1 MASTSTSLT
10 TLSLTPDPSF
20 NWFFLLEL
28 IVSCILVLFF
38 LLYFNRLFA
47 TLLSYAIRAYTWHYY
62 RAYVDIHA
70 LQISILGGRI
80 FWKGIRYH
88 GVNETIFVHG
98 GFITWHYWKRT
109 VRNTDLSLL
118 SSSNEK
124 TPAGSQR
131 LDSQSSDKASK
142 NDGEGEQGG
151 LGADNLPCRITIQ
164 FYGLEWF
171 IYNRTPAYDSI
182 LAGFGQPTDGD
193 DPTAPRSPTKPQET
207 ERDSSNPQLK
217 GTNQANPAPN
227 LCHVAGRNETEPE
240 SRESQNVAES
250 AQEIGESL
258 SRLLRILPLKIACD
272 KGAIVIGNENTR
284 SVLTTTFDSGTG
296 LIEACNAGPFDLY
309 RQVFSFQINHPVI
322 QMRPNPDYKQS
333 QLAAADGLSS
343 KNEDKTGRKRK
354 RDTIFNYQFQ
364 KRRAWHSIR
373 DLIPYFQTS
382 VESFHNHHKNINAP
396 RSQTGARN
404 DARWVGLSRYL
415 DDSTQD
421 DHEEWHSVEYARFST
436 LVDSPSMAISYYW
449 DIPGCV
455 LPHQDPRKTSTSTAS
470 SDINGAPPPEWGID
484 IKLDGGSINYGPWA
498 DRERVGLQNV
508 FFPNTYRS
516 SQHSEPLAPG
526 DLRRNTVFKIRLE
539 ISQETTLRIPTRE
552 PSKDWQW
559 KGRADAIRGA
569 PKLKKQQKR
578 RQSRPAEGDKSNL
591 GPDIRPFGW
600 LSLRVAGDSTVTYTM
615 DMLASTAS
623 GFNNLLDLD
632 FRDSRLS
639 SSVNHAL
646 LWQCPRQLVTCD
658 LSNPLSWNS
667 LRTWKFDVE
676 SHEMELFLLR
686 DHIFLLT
693 DLVSDWASGP
703 PQEYFTFVPFTYTL
717 NLSFVDFKLFV
728 NVNDLNII
736 SNPSDLDD
744 NRMLV
749 IKGKKL
755 TSDVLIP
762 LTTYKPEQ
770 NAVKFNVHLDDGG
783 IDFLSPQWDTLH
795 TFLQDR
801 STATLDGLS
810 LRGSYNYY
818 LSTAPDLTDTLLLTI
833 DGVSP
838 KLYLYG
844 FLIRSFM
851 TIKENYF
858 GEEMH
863 FKTLEEFQE
872 LAYSEDRVDSHNG
885 INPNRKSNDLDV
897 IVHVAVD
904 DACALLPENM
914 YDRLKCLRLT
924 TPSLEV
930 DLRFTNYYM
939 DLQFSISPLKA
950 ALELQQVEGPPVISD
965 TQLFI
970 DGAFIHGHRLFG
982 QPPSEPTY
990 VCNWDFEVG
999 QILGECSAEFLG
1011 CLAPALQ
1018 SFDQSFDNEENAL
1031 PPLVPIALHDVTF
1044 LRAKIKPIHI
1054 SVLSDQVALLLSS
1067 GPITTQFN
1075 DWANASFSKR
1085 MSLLVP
1091 NLSIAAVDYRDI
1103 DPKGS
1108 SSPADVSP
1116 LALFQTTIKLRM
1128 AQRRADIN
1136 ESRKLQQ
1143 EHIRVHDQRTQRT
1156 PWLMFDWE
1164 DLDPGS
1170 FRTPN
1175 DQLAPP
1181 TIAIPSMPEPI
1192 IEQPHMLPSSADSLS
1207 DSRSQQSSRSFILP
1221 SDNSSVRSGRGRT
1234 RCKNRSLRNQHEL
1247 RSDRKVDQ
1255 RVDKDVREI
1264 SSHSEAREFP
1274 KALHTTTSSDS
1285 SSAWIMPNFSLHK
1298 ISLNSSELPARRI
1311 PDGDDSHDGAFV
1323 AKFDPLFSPFDD
1335 VRVTYT
1341 NFLCELPLGIR
1352 GACSPEFLFLLSSL
1366 IEQLQPSHPVEIIDS
1381 LQKEVISDI
1390 VGHDKSMKQPKQ
1402 STSFAIRAPFIVAKM
1417 INASDSPVKHEVGFR
1432 DEYSIEISNLRTEFR
1447 KRIERQ
1453 KGDLLAGINK
1463 SFTVHAAAQSL
1474 TVFVEG
1480 GRADVFQEKAGFRCL
1495 LSDLNFWLVTA
1506 PIARSNFQVR
1516 AFDTISLTKSVE
1528 HLAVLVRRATT
1539 MFDSVASYFQHSSSV
1554 GSKRLRFLIYSLTQ
1568 SAGNIPDPAFLTRI
1582 SHVLRVAPTHLRQH
1596 DSWKIISRVRNVY
1609 NHLPIHQ
1616 QRDLVVKCSHGDISI
1631 PDNAKA
1637 TVLSGFDQ
1645 WRAWDLAHVQK
1656 SYVMR
1661 KIWNTSEPE
1670 RLDTPTTIASSLTVK
1685 IFRFSIDPGPKESD
1699 FVVEDLS
1706 SALSIGLQQNL
1717 ISLPGKK
1724 PKRVIVSQTYCSSVG
1739 LRLRWEI
1746 LDLVDGVLKTMSSV
1760 ELESASSA
1768 QASNNQHVED
1778 NELQLIF
1785 GVDSGFVTLDGINI
1799 KLAMHSR
1806 GLRSS
1811 IVHKSN
1817 EAEKP
1822 EDLSVLLSAQM
1833 CSTELSS
1840 LSKALMAWKISE
1852 PYIYSSRITEEKGKE
1867 LTHDWRIAGSCRKLR
1882 YDMKEDPVSLAH
1894 TADRVIADEVRYLH
1908 RLAKNLDD
1916 SQSGTSTVVKK
1927 SASNNFHVAMFLD
1940 DYRLSFCILP
1950 SLTYVIAGEVARM
1963 SVMPRKGSKIE
1974 VDFDLK
1980 KNSHTFYSNEG
1991 DGRRPLSQLEIPPIN
2006 GRVVVNM
2013 PSSGTEVEVDTT
2025 IELIQLE
2032 ASAVRSLLGALT
2044 KPEVSHLVSDLKQ
2057 NAEVLQLHLE
2067 EVLALNKFSHQKEA
2081 PSDKRCLLYKAR
2093 LSMAGTKI
2101 HATAPGLN
2109 GKDYSADM
2117 DLNLGMIRMRL
2128 DNGLDQG
2135 RPMGFPEFH
2144 IDASNIIFDLKKRE
2158 ASQSRSFCSIA
2169 VEAKLQ
2175 RTSVTRKDGE
2185 ARRAYHLNSKKFD
2198 IELFSETAALVVDI
2212 AAHLQDRIKTLDLS
2226 HEVKRLRKLRHRC
2239 HAESTAQAP
2248 EIPKIE
2254 ISDEATPND
2263 LFKDMYSLDLNN
2275 IQIGWNMSTLPQHR
2289 SGRKPDDLVF
2299 SIKRVD
2305 LSNSRI
2311 NAAKLRIEDMQL
2323 QMVPASG
2330 DRRKRSLNSA
2340 LMPELVFN
2348 VAYSSNETEV
2358 LLALQAAGKSLDM
2371 RATSDFIL
2379 PASMIRDSIAS
2390 ASQIIR
2396 DADSVL
2402 VAKPNFESNKQRSLF
2417 GNKRLR
2423 SVLVDVDFA
2432 GAVLSLQSKPTDE
2445 QQTLLTASWT
2455 GSRRPEAKFGQYV
2468 QGDAATTATLRAP
2481 GVAVKVQFEDNG
2493 KDVSALNAELKID
2506 ASTNV
2511 LYPTLVPVI
2520 KQMTATIKEVMEGH
2534 DKPRK
2539 PSSAAM
2545 LQPQK
2550 LMQEAPFNTKD
2561 PASILGR
2568 CKVNVGVLIRKQE
2581 FSLSC
2586 QPIARVAATAGFERV
2601 YITVNTVQSDEQG
2614 RFLALLVAFNSL
2626 QASVKHVYSNESTAS
2641 FDMKSIVMSLMN
2653 SKHLSSSK
2661 GISAVLRVSPM
2672 QVMLN
2677 AKQVQ
2682 DLLLFRDIWVP
2693 SNEETST
2700 GRTFQP
2706 ESNEPQAYI
2715 VQRYQQVAAAPA
2727 FPWNSAVAIEKLEIQ
2742 LDLGST
2748 LGKAQFAVNDLW
2760 LSSRKTSDREQSL
2773 SIGFKSTG
2781 IESKGRM
2788 SGSVELETLKIRTS
2802 IQWPDEKPNV
2812 HSVPLIQA
2820 SISLQQLQAKVSFDY
2835 QPFLVA
2841 NISMFDFLMYNVRGA
2856 NGAPKQR
2863 LFSILEGDKV
2873 QVFCTSLTAS
2883 QCLALIQG
2891 WQRLAQDKQAAY
2903 EASLREVE
2911 RYLRRRTSVSTEK
2924 LELQTKQL
2932 AKKAE
2937 DTNAEK
2943 APISLNTGVVVS
2955 ITDVNLGVF
2964 PSSFFDNQIFKLEA
2978 HDAQARFYVSL
2989 KEGKIHSALGLTL
3002 GQLRVALSAINRPT
3016 SADIE
3021 ELLVSEIVSRAIG
3034 SRGGTILKVP
3044 RLVASME
3051 TWQTPG
3057 LPQIEYIFRSTFEGK
3072 VDVGWNYSRISF
3084 IRDMWERHSR
3094 ALASRLGKPLQP
3106 SAVRITRAPGSDG
3119 DGDKQEEKITAVVN
3133 VPQSKYTYTALE
3145 PPVIET
3151 PQLRDMGE
3159 ATPPLEW
3166 IGLQRDKLPNIT
3178 HQIIIVTLLEIAKE
3192 VEDAYAKILG
3202 SS

>member
-1 MASTSTSLT
+1 MASASTSLT

-70 LQISILGGRI
+70 LQISLLGGRI

-109 VRNTDLSLL
+109 VRSTDLSLL
-118 SSSNEK
+118 SSRNER

-131 LDSQSSDKASK
+131 PDTQSSDKASRD
-142 NDGEGEQGG
+142 NGEGEQGG
-151 LGADNLPCRITIQ
+151 QIGAENLPCRITIQ

-182 LAGFGQPTDGD
+182 LAGFGQPIDGD
-193 DPTAPRSPTKPQET
+193 DPTAPPGPTKPQET
-207 ERDSSNPQLK
+207 GRDSSEPQLK
-217 GTNQANPAPN
+217 ETNQVN
-227 LCHVAGRNETEPE
+227 GTKR
-240 SRESQNVAES
+240 RESQNVAEPVR
-250 AQEIGESL
+250 EIGESL
-258 SRLLRILPLKIACD
+258 SRLLRLLPLKIACD

-296 LIEACNAGPFDLY
+296 LIEACNAGPYDLY

-343 KNEDKTGRKRK
+343 KNEDKTGRQRK

-382 VESFHNHHKNINAP
+382 VESFHNHNKNINVP
-396 RSQTGARN
+396 RHQTGSRN

-415 DDSTQD
+415 DHSTQD
-421 DHEEWHSVEYARFST
+421 DHEEWHSVEYGRFST

-449 DIPGCV
+449 DVPGCV
-455 LPHQDPRKTSTSTAS
+455 VPHQDPRKTSTTAAS
-470 SDINGAPPPEWGID
+470 SDINSASPPEWGID
-484 IKLDGGSINYGPWA
+484 IKLDGGTINYGPWA

-516 SQHSEPLAPG
+516 SQSPEPLTPG
-526 DLRRNTVFKIRLE
+526 DLRRNTVFKMRLE
-539 ISQETTLRIPTRE
+539 MSQETMLRIPTRE
-552 PSKDWQW
+552 PSKDWLW

-615 DMLASTAS
+615 DMVASTTS

-632 FRDSRLS
+632 LRDSRLS

-646 LWQCPRQLVTCD
+646 LWQCPRQLVTCN

-676 SHEMELFLLR
+676 SHNMELFLLR

-770 NAVKFNVHLDDGG
+770 NAVKFNVYLGGGG
-783 IDFLSPQWDTLH
+783 IDFLSPQWDTLQ
-795 TFLQDR
+795 TFLQDH
-801 STATLDGLS
+801 SIATLDGLS

-818 LSTAPDLTDTLLLTI
+818 LSTAPDLTDTLLLSI
-833 DGVSP
+833 DGDSP

-844 FLIRSFM
+844 FLIKSFM
-851 TIKENYF
+851 TIRENYF

-872 LAYSEDRVDSHNG
+872 LAYSEERANFHNG

-897 IVHVAVD
+897 IVHVAVA

-914 YDRLKCLRLT
+914 YDRLKCVRLT

-950 ALELQQVEGPPVISD
+950 ALEVHRVERPAFISD
-965 TQLFI
+965 PQLFL
-970 DGAFIHGHRLFG
+970 DGVFIHGHRLFG
-982 QPPSEPTY
+982 LPPSEPTY

-999 QILGECSAEFLG
+999 QILGECSPEFLG
-1011 CLAPALQ
+1011 CLAAALQ

-1031 PPLVPIALHDVTF
+1031 PPLAPIALHDVTF
-1044 LRAKIKPIHI
+1044 LRAKIQPIHI
-1054 SVLSDQVALLLSS
+1054 SVLSDQAALILSS
-1067 GPITTQFN
+1067 GPITTKFN

-1085 MSLLVP
+1085 MSLVVP
-1091 NLSIAAVDYRDI
+1091 DLSIAAIDCRDI

-1128 AQRRADIN
+1128 AQRRADID

-1143 EHIRVHDQRTQRT
+1143 EHIGLHDQRTQRT

-1164 DLDPGS
+1164 DLDPSS

-1192 IEQPHMLPSSADSLS
+1192 IKQSHMLSSSADSLT
-1207 DSRSQQSSRSFILP
+1207 DFRGQQSSRSFVLP
-1221 SDNSSVRSGRGRT
+1221 SDSSSVRSGRGRT
-1234 RCKNRSLRNQHEL
+1234 RRKNRSLRNQHEIG
-1247 RSDRKVDQ
+1247 SDRKHEQ
-1255 RVDKDVREI
+1255 RIDTDVRDI
-1264 SSHSEAREFP
+1264 STYCEAREFP
-1274 KALHTTTSSDS
+1274 RALHTTTSSES
-1285 SSAWIMPNFSLHK
+1285 SSAWTMPKFSLHK
-1298 ISLNSSELPARRI
+1298 ISLNSSQLPTRRI
-1311 PDGDDSHDGAFV
+1311 SDGDVSRDGESV
-1323 AKFDPLFSPFDD
+1323 AKFDPLFSAFDEE
-1335 VRVTYT
+1335 RVTHK
-1341 NFLCELPLGIR
+1341 NFLCELPSGIR
-1352 GACSPEFLFLLSSL
+1352 GTCSPEFLFLLSSL
-1366 IEQLQPSHPVEIIDS
+1366 IEQLQPSHPIEIIDS

-1390 VGHDKSMKQPKQ
+1390 VGYDKSMKHPKQ
-1402 STSFAIRAPFIVAKM
+1402 STSFAIRTPFIVAKM
-1417 INASDSPVKHEVGFR
+1417 VNASDSPVNDEAEFR
-1432 DEYSIEISNLRTEFR
+1432 DEYSIDISNLRTEFR
-1447 KRIERQ
+1447 TRIERQ

-1463 SFTVHAAAQSL
+1463 RFTVHAAAQSL
-1474 TVFVEG
+1474 TVSVEG
-1480 GRADVFQEKAGFRCL
+1480 GLADVFQERAGFKCL

-1506 PIARSNFQVR
+1506 PITRSNFQIR
-1516 AFDTISLTKSVE
+1516 AFDTISSTKSVE
-1528 HLAVLVRRATT
+1528 QLAVLVRRATT
-1539 MFDSVASYFQHSSSV
+1539 MFDTVASYFEHSSSV

-1596 DSWKIISRVRNVY
+1596 DSWKIISRIRNVY
-1609 NHLPIHQ
+1609 NHLPVHQ
-1616 QRDLVVKCSHGDISI
+1616 QRDLVLKCSSDNISI

-1645 WRAWDLAHVQK
+1645 WRAWDLAHIQK

-1661 KIWNTSEPE
+1661 KIWDTSEPE
-1670 RLDTPTTIASSLTVK
+1670 PSDTPTAIASSLTVK
-1685 IFRFSIDPGPKESD
+1685 NFRFSIGPGPKESD

-1706 SALSIGLQQNL
+1706 SALSISPQQGLPVVL
-1717 ISLPGKK
+1717 DKK
-1724 PKRVIVSQTYCSSVG
+1724 SKSVIVSQTYCSSVG
-1739 LRLRWEI
+1739 LHLRWEI

-1760 ELESASSA
+1760 KLESASSA
-1768 QASNNQHVED
+1768 QASNDRPMED

-1785 GVDSGFVTLDGINI
+1785 GVDSGSITLDGINA

-1811 IVHKSN
+1811 IVRKSN

-1822 EDLSVLLSAQM
+1822 EALSVLLSAQM
-1833 CSTELSS
+1833 CSAELSS
-1840 LSKALMAWKISE
+1840 LSKALMAWKISD
-1852 PYIYSSRITEEKGKE
+1852 PYIYSSRITEEKKKE
-1867 LTHDWRIAGSCRKLR
+1867 LTHDWKIAGSCRKLR

-1894 TADRVIADEVRYLH
+1894 TADRVIADEVRYFH
-1908 RLAKNLDD
+1908 RLAKNLGD
-1916 SQSGTSTVVKK
+1916 SRPCTRTVVEK
-1927 SASNNFHVAMFLD
+1927 SASNSFHVAMFLD

-1950 SLTYVIAGEVARM
+1950 SLTYAIAGKVARM
-1963 SVMPRKGSKIE
+1963 SVMPRTETKIE

-1991 DGRRPLSQLEIPPIN
+1991 NGRRALSQLEIPPIN

-2013 PSSGTEVEVDTT
+2013 PPSGMEVDVDTT

-2032 ASAVRSLLGALT
+2032 ASAVRSLLGTLT

-2067 EVLALNKFSHQKEA
+2067 EVLALNKSSRQKEA
-2081 PSDKRCLLYKAR
+2081 PSAERGLLYKAH

-2109 GKDYSADM
+2109 GKEYSADM

-2135 RPMGFPEFH
+2135 RPMEFPEFH

-2158 ASQSRSFCSIA
+2158 AVQSRSFCSIA

-2175 RTSVTRKDGE
+2175 GTSVTREDGE

-2212 AAHLQDRIKTLDLS
+2212 ASHLQDRIKTLDLS
-2226 HEVKRLRKLRHRC
+2226 HEVKRLRKLRRRG
-2239 HAESTAQAP
+2239 HAELTAQTP
-2248 EIPKIE
+2248 EIPKIT
-2254 ISDEATPND
+2254 ISDETIPND
-2263 LFKDMYSLDLNN
+2263 LFRDMYSLDLNN
-2275 IQIGWNMSTLPQHR
+2275 IQIGWNMSTLPRHR
-2289 SGRKPDDLVF
+2289 SGRRPDDLVF

-2305 LSNSRI
+2305 LSNSRT
-2311 NAAKLRIEDMQL
+2311 NAAKLRIENMQL

-2348 VAYSSNETEV
+2348 VAYSSNETEI
-2358 LLALQAAGKSLDM
+2358 LLALQAAGKSLDV

-2402 VAKPNFESNKQRSLF
+2402 VAKPNVENNKQRSLF

-2432 GAVLSLQSKPTDE
+2432 GAILSLQSKSTDD

-2455 GSRRPEAKFGQYV
+2455 GRRRPEARYGQYV

-2511 LYPTLVPVI
+2511 LYPSLVPVI
-2520 KQMTATIKEVMEGH
+2520 KQMTAAIKEVMEGH

-2550 LMQEAPFNTKD
+2550 LMQETPFDTKD
-2561 PASILGR
+2561 AAAILGR

-2586 QPIARVAATAGFERV
+2586 QPIARVAATAGFESV

-2641 FDMKSIVMSLMN
+2641 FDVKSIVMSLMN

-2682 DLLLFRDIWVP
+2682 DLLLFREIWVP
-2693 SNEETST
+2693 SNEETNS

-2773 SIGFKSTG
+2773 SIGFKSTE

-2788 SGSVELETLKIRTS
+2788 SGSVELQTLKIRTS

-2820 SISLQQLQAKVSFDY
+2820 SISFQQLQAKVSFDY

-2841 NISMFDFLMYNVRGA
+2841 NISMFDFLMYNVRGG

-2911 RYLRRRTSVSTEK
+2911 RYLRRRTSVFTEK
-2924 LELQTKQL
+2924 MEPQAKEL
-2932 AKKAE
+2932 AKKTKDA
-2937 DTNAEK
+2937 NAEK

-3002 GQLRVALSAINRPT
+3002 GQLRVALSAVNRPT
-3016 SADIE
+3016 STDIE
-3021 ELLVSEIVSRAIG
+3021 DLLVNEIVSRAIG

-3044 RLVASME
+3044 RLMASME

-3094 ALASRLGKPLQP
+3094 ALTSRLGKPLQP
-3106 SAVRITRAPGSDG
+3106 SAVRITRGPGSEG

-3178 HQIIIVTLLEIAKE
+3178 HQIVIVTLLEIAKE